1 MRNAEVAKILNEIA
15 DILELQ
21 RVKFK
26 PQAYRKAARSI
37 ETLEQPIETVHDLKA
52 IPGVGDAIAKK
63 ISEILETGKLDYLE
77 KLRKEIPQGMDQL
90 MQLPAIGPKTAQV
103 LASQGIH
110 SVEDLEKALR
120 ENALQKMKGFGPK
133 TVETL
138 KRSIELHKSQKGR
151 RLIGKILPLCTML
164 EQTLTPLSENV
175 VISGSVRRYKETVGD
190 IDILVISSEPEKVVE
205 TFTTLPLVQEV
216 LSKGSTRSTVILQKG
231 IQSDVRVL
239 PRESFGA
246 ALQYFTGSKE
256 HNIKLRDIAL
266 KKGFKLSEYGLFE
279 RKTEKKIAGDSE
291 EEIYHLLGLQYIP
304 PELREDQG
312 EIEAAQ
318 TNSLPDIVEKT
329 QIKGD
334 LHVHTEWSDG
344 HDSVEAMVLRAQEL
358 GYEYIGICD
367 HSRSSRI
374 AHGLSEEKLL
384 KQNTFIRELR
394 DDVEGVTVLSGVECD
409 ILPDGSLD
417 YPDSVLKEL
426 DFVIASVH
434 SRFKS
439 TREEVTTRVTKA
451 MENPSVTI
459 LGHPTGRIIGRRDPL
474 NLDME
479 KIFDTAVETKTALE
493 INCYPDR
500 LDLKDTHVR
509 QAKECG
515 ALLAL
520 GTDSHSVRDLNFIE
534 LGVGTARR
542 GWAEPE
548 NVMNTRTVRELFK

>member
-26 PQAYRKAARSI
+26 PQAYRKAARSV
-37 ETLEQPIETVHDLKA
+37 ETLEQPVETVHDLKA

-63 ISEILETGKLDYLE
+63 ISEILKTGSLDYLE

-120 ENALQKMKGFGPK
+120 ENTLQKMKGFGPK
-133 TVETL
+133 TIETL

-151 RLIGKILPLCTML
+151 RLLGKILPLCKML
-164 EQTLTPLSENV
+164 EQPLTPLSEKV
-175 VISGSVRRYKETVGD
+175 VITGSVRRYKETVGD
-190 IDILVISSEPEKVVE
+190 IDILVISSEPEKVME

-216 LSKGSTRSTVILQKG
+216 LSKGSTRSTVILQRG

-291 EEIYHLLGLQYIP
+291 EEIYHLLGLQYVP

-318 TNSLPDIVEKT
+318 TNSLPDLVEKT

-384 KQNTFIRELR
+384 KQNALIRKLR
-394 DDVEGVTVLSGVECD
+394 DHVEGMTVLSGVECD

-417 YPDSVLKEL
+417 YPDSVLGEL

-439 TREEVTTRVTKA
+439 TREEVTTRVMRA
-451 MENPSVTI
+451 MENPSVKV

-479 KIFDTAVETKTALE
+479 KIFETAVETKTALE

-515 ALLAL
+515 VLLAL
-520 GTDSHSVRDLNFIE
+520 GTDSHSIRDLDFIE

-542 GWAEPE
+542 GWAEPK
-548 NVMNTRTVRELFK
+548 NVLNTRNVTDLFK